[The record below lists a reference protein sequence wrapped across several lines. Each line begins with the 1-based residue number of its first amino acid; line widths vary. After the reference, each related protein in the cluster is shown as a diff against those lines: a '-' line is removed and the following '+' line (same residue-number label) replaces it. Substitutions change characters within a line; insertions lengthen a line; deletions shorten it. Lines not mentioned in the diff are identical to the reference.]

1 MFAHGSTVKKCV
13 TRCTR
18 CAPVGQILA
27 NPDMIRING
36 DYNTVHLTKSVE
48 EEYKKAYLSHRRYA
62 RPEPSA
68 APHRTQLY
76 CLCSL
81 TRRGWLRIRSVR
93 MVSYAYH
100 RRNP

>member
-81 TRRGWLRIRSVR
+81 PRRGWLRIRSVR

>member
-1 MFAHGSTVKKCV
+1 MIRINGDY
-13 TRCTR
+13 
-18 CAPVGQILA
+18 